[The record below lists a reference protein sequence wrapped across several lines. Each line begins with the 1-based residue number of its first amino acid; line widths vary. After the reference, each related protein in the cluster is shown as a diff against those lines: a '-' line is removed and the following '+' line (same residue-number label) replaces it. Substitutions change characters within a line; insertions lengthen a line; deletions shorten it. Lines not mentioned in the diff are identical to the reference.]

1 MSGRKRSRCCGREAG
16 AITHGLAWL
25 LIKYVWTLPN
35 TIVGLVFVPF
45 AFWPR
50 SGARLVKGVLELH
63 GPLISRILQHVV
75 PLRGGACAMTFG
87 HIVVG
92 RDRMSLDLT
101 RRHERV
107 HVRQC
112 EIWGPAFIPAYLA
125 AALWAHMTGT
135 GAYAGNYF
143 ERQALGTDEP

>member
-1 MSGRKRSRCCGREAG
+1 
-16 AITHGLAWL
+16 
-25 LIKYVWTLPN
+25 
-35 TIVGLVFVPF
+35 
-45 AFWPR
+45 
-50 SGARLVKGVLELH
+50 
-63 GPLISRILQHVV
+63 
-75 PLRGGACAMTFG
+75 MTFG

-125 AALWAHMTGT
+125 AALWARITGT

-143 ERQALGTDEP
+143 ERQASGTEEP